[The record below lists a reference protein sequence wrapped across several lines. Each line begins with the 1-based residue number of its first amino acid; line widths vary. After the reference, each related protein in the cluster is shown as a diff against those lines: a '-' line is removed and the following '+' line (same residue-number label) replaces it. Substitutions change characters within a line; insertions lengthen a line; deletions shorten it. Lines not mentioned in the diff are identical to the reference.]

1 MSGTKFQGHA
11 PIIWLLVDDDPE
23 GEAMVMACGRAL
35 ERLMGWR
42 FEIKELR
49 YTHSAALPDYIMQA
63 SFAVLTQSG
72 RVNLVAPWPDIVIAT
87 GKRSV
92 PVERRIKVLSQGKAF
107 LAHID
112 FPGAFGA
119 EDFDLIAV
127 ARHDAVPAAKNT
139 MATGGVPHLVMEET
153 LREGRKVWADAC
165 EPLGAPRLA
174 VLVGGDT
181 PRRVFSPEMARDF
194 AADVVHFAERTAA
207 ALMVHIGAR
216 MSEEAARAFSD
227 TVVAWNGESRLYAAR
242 DGAADPF
249 FGYLAWADGVI
260 VSGENAALCCR
271 AAGTE
276 MPVYIHA
283 PKKLVS
289 HKMVQ
294 LHRDLYKKGLA
305 APFDADGVLT
315 REVHPPLNAAFEIAA
330 EIKRRLDVD
339 GEA

>member
-1 MSGTKFQGHA
+1 MSEKKFQDRP

-49 YTHSAALPDYIMQA
+49 YTHSAALPDYIMQE

-107 LAHID
+107 LVHID

-127 ARHDAVPAAKNT
+127 ARHDAIPAAENT
-139 MATGGVPHLVMEET
+139 MTTGGVPHLVMEET
-153 LREGRKVWADAC
+153 LHEGRKARAEIC

-181 PRRVFSPEMARDF
+181 PRRVFSPQMARDF
-194 AADVVHFAERTAA
+194 AADVVRFAERNAA

-216 MSEEAARAFSD
+216 MSEEAARAFRD
-227 TVVAWNGESRLYAAR
+227 TIAVWNGGSRLYAVG
-242 DGAADPF
+242 DGGDDPF

-271 AAGTE
+271 AAGGG

-294 LHRDLYKKGLA
+294 LHRDLYEKGLA
-305 APFDADGVLT
+305 VPFDADGALT
-315 REVHPPLNAAFEIAA
+315 RETHPPLNAAFEIAA
-330 EIKRRLDVD
+330 EIKRRLEENEK
-339 GEA
+339 G